1 MSLPS
6 GVHIGDECL
15 AAFNE
20 LRLKRGSSKPKFIIY
35 SISNNFQEISV
46 EKISSDTD
54 WENFLREIS
63 SSVDENGTPAPRYA
77 AYDVEYDLGA
87 DGKRSRVV
95 FIAWVPIE
103 TSTKVRMI
111 YASTKEQLRK
121 ALDIAVSI
129 HAEELDE
136 LDWKEVVREASGGKA

>member
-1 MSLPS
+1 MS
-6 GVHIGDECL
+6 CL
-15 AAFNE
+15 TAFNE
-20 LRLKRGSSKPKFIIY
+20 LKLGRGSSKPKFIIY
-35 SISNNFQEISV
+35 GISNNYTAISL
-46 EKISSDTD
+46 KKSSSDTN
-54 WENFLREIS
+54 WEDFLRELS
-63 SSVDENGTPAPRYA
+63 SSVDENGIPAPRYA

-121 ALDIAVSI
+121 ALDVS
-129 HAEELDE
+129 
-136 LDWKEVVREASGGKA
+136 V